1 MLTIPLIV
9 DIADEKTYRTG
20 AVANFRKIMAD
31 INSTELFDEEA
42 EQLVKQVTKI
52 EERVEDD
59 SDKSAMELDEDEDY
73 WI

>member
-1 MLTIPLIV
+1 LLTIPLIV